1 MHPLVVSFSIK
12 LIAVII
18 YSKII
23 ESVSQNL
30 WRLRNYV
37 VKELFVGVCVN
48 LERKKR
54 QISCSSYREIVEVFK
69 FCSIF
74 SMYFYNF
81 NSHATN

>member
-23 ESVSQNL
+23 ESVSQKL

-37 VKELFVGVCVN
+37 VKELFAGVCVN
-48 LERKKR
+48 LERKKT
-54 QISCSSYREIVEVFK
+54 E
-69 FCSIF
+69 
-74 SMYFYNF
+74 
-81 NSHATN
+81 